1 MGSSPTPRPR
11 QLTNIKMSSSSFQS
25 LLSSWAKDPSGSMKE
40 VSSFFTSNLRE
51 SLNTANTPLDLLID
65 YHNFWARVARLETLV
80 VDKNQD
86 MSMDRLREAFTKV
99 AEEMKNTN
107 MNEMWE
113 AMAAWRERQTVTVSE
128 IVI

>member
-1 MGSSPTPRPR
+1 
-11 QLTNIKMSSSSFQS
+11 
-25 LLSSWAKDPSGSMKE
+25 MKE

-65 YHNFWARVARLETLV
+65 YHNFWARVAGLETLV

-86 MSMDRLREAFTKV
+86 MSMDRLREAFSKV